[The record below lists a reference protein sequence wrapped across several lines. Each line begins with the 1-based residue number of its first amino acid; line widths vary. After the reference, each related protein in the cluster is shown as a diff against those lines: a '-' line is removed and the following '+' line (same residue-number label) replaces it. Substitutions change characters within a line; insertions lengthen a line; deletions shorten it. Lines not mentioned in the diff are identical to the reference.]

1 MLPLYKNILV
11 PTDLSPNSYYAF
23 KHAVMI
29 SRQNNAKIH
38 LLHVIPE
45 INPSLRIYLNP
56 VNEDSSQTELEQEN
70 IKKAQIEI
78 KNNLNNF
85 AKKEL
90 ENFPEDLAR
99 FAGVEVCVGH
109 PSVEILEA
117 ATKLNADLI
126 IMGTHGKGALEHA
139 FLGSIAE
146 KVLHKTTRP
155 VFIVP
160 LHK

>member
-11 PTDLSPNSYYAF
+11 PTDLSTNSEYAF

-45 INPSLRIYLNP
+45 INPALRIYLNP
-56 VNEDSSQTELEQEN
+56 ASGDSSRTELEQRN
-70 IKKAQIEI
+70 IKNAQIEI
-78 KNNLNNF
+78 TKNLSNF

-90 ENFPEDLAR
+90 KNFPEDLAR
-99 FAGVEVCVGH
+99 FVGVEVCVGY
-109 PSVEILEA
+109 PSVEILKA
-117 ATKLNADLI
+117 AEKLNADLI
-126 IMGTHGKGALEHA
+126 VMGTHGKGALEHA

-146 KVLHKTTRP
+146 KVLHKTTKP

-160 LHK
+160 LSK